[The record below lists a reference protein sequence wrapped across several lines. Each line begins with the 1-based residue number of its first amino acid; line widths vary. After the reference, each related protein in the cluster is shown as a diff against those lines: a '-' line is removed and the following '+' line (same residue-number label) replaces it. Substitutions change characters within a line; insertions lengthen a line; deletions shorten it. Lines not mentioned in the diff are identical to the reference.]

1 MRGMLSGLVAGLLA
15 LVFAY
20 IFGEPSVVSAIDVE
34 SAAQAATGE
43 TPEPELVSRTVQST
57 IGLATAVVVYGV
69 AFGGLFS
76 LVFAVAYGRISRLSA
91 RATAA
96 VLALGGYLVVFFVP
110 FLKYPA
116 NPPAVGN
123 HDTISQRTGLYLAMV
138 LASVLL
144 AVAAA
149 YLGQRLASRLGAG
162 NATLAAS
169 AAFVVT
175 VALVQLLL
183 PTINEVPDD
192 FPATVLW
199 DFRVASLGTQ
209 LVLWAT
215 IGLLFGALVARHLTS
230 EAARSDRGRRTT
242 FGDARTTRR
251 RHGQPNDHLTEQAS
265 GLRALTPDE
274 DGRRSG

>member
-1 MRGMLSGLVAGLLA
+1 MRTLLVRGMLSGLVAGLLA

-20 IFGEPSVVSAIDVE
+20 LFGEPSVASAIDLE
-34 SAAQAATGE
+34 SAVPGE

-57 IGLATAVVVYGV
+57 IGLATAVVVYAV

-76 LVFAVAYGRISRLSA
+76 LAFAVAYGRVGRLSA

-96 VLALGGYLVVFFVP
+96 VLALGGYLVVFVVP

-138 LASVLL
+138 VASVLL
-144 AVAAA
+144 AVAAI
-149 YLGQRLASRLGAG
+149 YLGRRLTSQLGAW
-162 NATLAAS
+162 NATLAAG
-169 AAFVVT
+169 AAFIVT

-183 PTINEVPDD
+183 PTINEVPDG

-199 DFRVASLGTQ
+199 DFRLASLGTQ
-209 LVLWAT
+209 LVIWTT
-215 IGLLFGALVARHLTS
+215 IGLVFGALVARPLT
-230 EAARSDRGRRTT
+230 ARE
-242 FGDARTTRR
+242 
-251 RHGQPNDHLTEQAS
+251 RHSVLP
-265 GLRALTPDE
+265 RA
-274 DGRRSG
+274 